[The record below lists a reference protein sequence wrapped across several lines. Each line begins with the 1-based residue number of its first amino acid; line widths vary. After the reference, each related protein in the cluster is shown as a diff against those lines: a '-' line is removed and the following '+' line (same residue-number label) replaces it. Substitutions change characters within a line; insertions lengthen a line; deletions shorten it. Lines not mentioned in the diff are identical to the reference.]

1 MATTSYTSWAADL
14 AEVGAVY
21 PFVGSEVVMVI
32 LGVVFWLT
40 CQIMMS
46 KMENEE
52 LEAEEKSATVEG
64 SSTNIDR
71 Y

>member
-1 MATTSYTSWAADL
+1 MATTNYTSWAMDL
-14 AEVGAVY
+14 TDVGAVY
-21 PFVGSEVVMVI
+21 PFVGTEVVMVI

-46 KMENEE
+46 KMEDEE
-52 LEAEEKSATVEG
+52 LEAEEKAANAE
-64 SSTNIDR
+64 SSVGNIDR

>member
-21 PFVGSEVVMVI
+21 PFVGTEVVMVI

-40 CQIMMS
+40 CQILMS

-52 LEAEEKSATVEG
+52 LEAEEKAAG
-64 SSTNIDR
+64 SSSSEGNINR

>member
-46 KMENEE
+46 KMESEE

>member
-21 PFVGSEVVMVI
+21 PFAGSEVVMVI

-46 KMENEE
+46 RMESEE
-52 LEAEEKSATVEG
+52 LEAEEKAADAK
-64 SSTNIDR
+64 SSTANIDR

>member
-14 AEVGAVY
+14 ADVGAVY
-21 PFVGSEVVMVI
+21 PFVGTEVVMVI

-46 KMENEE
+46 RMESEE
-52 LEAEEKSATVEG
+52 LEAEEKSATAD
-64 SSTNIDR
+64 SSSANIDR

>member
-40 CQIMMS
+40 CQILMS

-64 SSTNIDR
+64 SSNNIDR

>member
-46 KMENEE
+46 KMEKEE
-52 LEAEEKSATVEG
+52 LEAEEKSANAE
-64 SSTNIDR
+64 SSSVNIDR

>member
-46 KMENEE
+46 KMEKEE
-52 LEAEEKSATVEG
+52 LEAEEKSATIEG
-64 SSTNIDR
+64 SSANIDR

>member
-32 LGVVFWLT
+32 LGVVFWLL
-40 CQIMMS
+40 IH
-46 KMENEE
+46 EN
-52 LEAEEKSATVEG
+52 L
-64 SSTNIDR
+64 TNRLLIV
-71 Y
+71 YLSI

>member
-21 PFVGSEVVMVI
+21 PFVGTEVVMVI

-40 CQIMMS
+40 CQIMMA
-46 KMENEE
+46 KMEKEE
-52 LEAEEKSATVEG
+52 LEAEEKSANAE
-64 SSTNIDR
+64 SSSANIDR

>member
-46 KMENEE
+46 KMESEE
-52 LEAEEKSATVEG
+52 LEAEEKSATLEG

>member
-14 AEVGAVY
+14 ADVGAVY

-46 KMENEE
+46 KMEKEE
-52 LEAEEKSATVEG
+52 LEAEEKSATVE
-64 SSTNIDR
+64 SSSANIDR